1 MGDIYNNSEYL
12 ANNPNWHQEDSAVK
26 AANIVKI
33 LQKNNIQFSSLA
45 EIGCGT
51 GEILIELKKQLNSAD
66 LKFFGFDISKDAVRL
81 AEQKNSG
88 IVIECKDIT
97 RDPSFEKKDV
107 ILVID
112 VLEHLRDYFTFL
124 EDIRNKA
131 SYTVFHIPLDM
142 FVWSLFREQM
152 LIESKKRV
160 GHIHN
165 FTEEFIV
172 SVLHDHGY
180 TVLDRFYTE
189 PDYKADSFKQKMV
202 NAMKKFLFKVSPRFC
217 VKTLG
222 GFSLMVLCEN
232 SNALRSR

>member
-12 ANNPNWHQEDSAVK
+12 ANNPNWHQEDSFVK
-26 AANIVKI
+26 ASHIVKI
-33 LQKNNIQFSSLA
+33 LQKNSIRFRTLA

-51 GEILIELKKQLNSAD
+51 GEILIELKKQLNASE
-66 LKFFGFDISKDAVRL
+66 LELFGYDISKDAVRL

-88 IVIECKDIT
+88 ITIECKDIT
-97 RDPSFEKKDV
+97 RDPSFQKKDV

-124 EDIRNKA
+124 DDIREKA
-131 SYTVFHIPLDM
+131 AYTVFHIPLDM

-152 LIESKKRV
+152 LIESKQRV

-165 FTEEFIV
+165 FTEEFIL
-172 SVLHDHGY
+172 SVLRDHGY
-180 TVLDRFYTE
+180 TVLDHFYTE
-189 PDYKADSFKQKMV
+189 PDYSSTSLKQKFV
-202 NAMKKFLFKVSPRFC
+202 NGLKKFLFTLSPRLC

-222 GFSLMVLCEN
+222 GFSIMVLCRN
-232 SNALRSR
+232 TK